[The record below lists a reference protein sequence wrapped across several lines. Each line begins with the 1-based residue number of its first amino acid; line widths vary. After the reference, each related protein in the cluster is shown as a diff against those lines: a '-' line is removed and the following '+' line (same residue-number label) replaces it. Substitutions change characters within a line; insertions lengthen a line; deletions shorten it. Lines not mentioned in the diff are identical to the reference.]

1 MRYITNLSE
10 LEVFYMAT
18 KRVVVITGGAS
29 GIGREACLKF
39 AKEGDRVVVA
49 DFNEAGGLETV
60 ERIQSAG
67 GEAIF
72 VKVDVTKQ
80 AEVEALVE
88 KAVEVY
94 GRIDVMFNNAG
105 IGGAGPVLTQDM
117 DLYHRT
123 INVNQHG
130 VAYGIMAAGNKMKEL
145 GIQGVII
152 NTASVFGFLASPGTF
167 AYHATKGAVIMMS
180 KSAALELSPHHIRVV
195 AVAPGAVDT
204 PIIQGFKDKGM
215 LDSMRAK
222 VIGGE
227 LTQPE
232 TVANTVYLISLP
244 DAEAINGSV
253 VMADQGYASF
263 K

>member
-1 MRYITNLSE
+1 MSE
-10 LEVFYMAT
+10 Q
-18 KRVVVITGGAS
+18 RVAVITGGAS
-29 GIGREACLKF
+29 GIGRQVSLKF
-39 AKEGDRVVVA
+39 ARKGDRVVVA
-49 DFNEAGGLETV
+49 DYNEAAGQETV
-60 ERIQSAG
+60 DMIKKEG
-67 GEAIF
+67 GEATF
-72 VKVDVTKQ
+72 VQVDVSKQ
-80 AEVEALVE
+80 ESVEALVD
-88 KAVEVY
+88 KAVELY
-94 GRIDVMFNNAG
+94 GRIDVMHNNAG
-105 IGGAGPVLTQDM
+105 IGGAGPVLEQNM

-130 VAYGIMAAGNKMKEL
+130 VAYGIIAAGRKMKEL
-145 GIQGVII
+145 GIKGVII

-180 KSAALELSPHHIRVV
+180 KSAALELAPYDIRVV

-204 PIIQGFKDKGM
+204 PIIQGYKDSGM

-222 VIGGE
+222 VMGGE

-232 TVANTVYLISLP
+232 VVADTVYLVSL
-244 DAEAINGSV
+244 DEAAAITGSV

>member
-1 MRYITNLSE
+1 MSE
-10 LEVFYMAT
+10 Q
-18 KRVVVITGGAS
+18 RVAVITGGAS
-29 GIGREACLKF
+29 GIGRQVSLKF
-39 AKEGDRVVVA
+39 ARKGDRVVVA
-49 DFNEAGGLETV
+49 DYNEAAGQETV
-60 ERIQSAG
+60 DMIKKEG
-67 GEAIF
+67 GEATF
-72 VKVDVTKQ
+72 VQVDVSKQ
-80 AEVEALVE
+80 ESVEALVD
-88 KAVEVY
+88 KAVELY
-94 GRIDVMFNNAG
+94 GRIDVMHNNAG
-105 IGGAGPVLTQDM
+105 IGGAGPVLEQNM

-130 VAYGIMAAGNKMKEL
+130 VAYGIIAAGRKMKEL
-145 GIQGVII
+145 GIKGVII

-180 KSAALELSPHHIRVV
+180 KSAALELAPYGIRVV

-204 PIIQGFKDKGM
+204 PIIQGYKDSGM

-222 VIGGE
+222 VMGGE

-232 TVANTVYLISLP
+232 VVADTVYLVSL
-244 DAEAINGSV
+244 DEAAAITGSV

>member
-1 MRYITNLSE
+1 MSE
-10 LEVFYMAT
+10 Q
-18 KRVVVITGGAS
+18 RVAVITGGAS
-29 GIGREACLKF
+29 GIGRQVSLKF
-39 AKEGDRVVVA
+39 ARKGDRVVVA
-49 DFNEAGGLETV
+49 DFNETAGQETV
-60 ERIQSAG
+60 DLIKAEG
-67 GEAIF
+67 GEASF
-72 VKVDVTKQ
+72 VQVDVSKQ
-80 AEVEALVE
+80 ESVEALVD
-88 KAVEVY
+88 KAVELY
-94 GRIDVMFNNAG
+94 GRIDVMHNNAG
-105 IGGAGPVLTQDM
+105 IGGAGPVLEQNM

-130 VAYGIMAAGNKMKEL
+130 VAYGIIAAGRKMKEL
-145 GIQGVII
+145 GIKGVII

-180 KSAALELSPHHIRVV
+180 KSAALELAPYGIRVV

-204 PIIQGFKDKGM
+204 PIIQGYKDSGL

-222 VIGGE
+222 VMGGE

-232 TVANTVYLISLP
+232 VVADTVYLVSL
-244 DAEAINGSV
+244 DEATAITGSV

>member
-1 MRYITNLSE
+1 MSE
-10 LEVFYMAT
+10 Q
-18 KRVVVITGGAS
+18 RVAVITGGAS
-29 GIGREACLKF
+29 GIGRQVSLKF
-39 AKEGDRVVVA
+39 ARKGDRVVVA
-49 DFNEAGGLETV
+49 DFNEAAGQETV
-60 ERIQSAG
+60 NMIQQEG
-67 GEAIF
+67 GEAYF
-72 VKVDVTKQ
+72 VQVDVSKP
-80 AEVEALVE
+80 ESVEALVD
-88 KAVEVY
+88 KAVELY
-94 GRIDVMFNNAG
+94 GRIDVMHNNAG
-105 IGGAGPVLTQDM
+105 IGGAGPVLEQNM

-130 VAYGIMAAGNKMKEL
+130 VAYGIIAAGRKMKEL
-145 GIQGVII
+145 GIKGVII

-180 KSAALELSPHHIRVV
+180 KSAALELAPYGIRVV

-204 PIIQGFKDKGM
+204 PIIQGYKDSGM

-222 VIGGE
+222 VMGGE

-232 TVANTVYLISLP
+232 VVADTVYLVSL
-244 DAEAINGSV
+244 DEAAAITGSV

>member
-1 MRYITNLSE
+1 MSE
-10 LEVFYMAT
+10 Q
-18 KRVVVITGGAS
+18 RVAVITGGAS
-29 GIGREACLKF
+29 GIGRQVSLKF
-39 AKEGDRVVVA
+39 ARKGDRVVVA
-49 DFNEAGGLETV
+49 DYNEAAGQETV
-60 ERIQSAG
+60 DMIKKEG
-67 GEAIF
+67 GEATF
-72 VKVDVTKQ
+72 VQVDVSKQ
-80 AEVEALVE
+80 ESVEALVD
-88 KAVEVY
+88 KAVELY
-94 GRIDVMFNNAG
+94 GRIDVMHNNAG
-105 IGGAGPVLTQDM
+105 IGGAGPVLEQNM

-130 VAYGIMAAGNKMKEL
+130 VAYGIIAAGRKMKEL
-145 GIQGVII
+145 GIKGVII

-180 KSAALELSPHHIRVV
+180 KSAALELAPYGIRVV

-204 PIIQGFKDKGM
+204 PIIQGFKDSGL

-222 VIGGE
+222 VMGGE

-232 TVANTVYLISLP
+232 VVADTVYLVSL
-244 DAEAINGSV
+244 DEAAAITGSV